1 MCVVRVMKALRTPG
15 ICGKGVMVED
25 FSQIIPTRIPHPR
38 GLFYFN
44 TNYYVCIIY
53 TFMDKQ
59 NKVQSMVTSA
69 VQLSCKA
76 VLHVLTY

>member
-1 MCVVRVMKALRTPG
+1 MPG

-25 FSQIIPTRIPHPR
+25 FSQIIPTQILHPC

-44 TNYYVCIIY
+44 TDYYVCIIY

-59 NKVQSMVTSA
+59 NKVQSIVISA
-69 VQLSCKA
+69 VRLSCNA